1 MNVGLLP
8 KLPVVGNNHFFP
20 PTPAA
25 VRMELLAIYSRTA
38 VTFLGIRTGT
48 GRHRCKTDINE

>member
-1 MNVGLLP
+1 MGLLP